1 MQQQQKH
8 RSHLFEKITV
18 APCMMIFRGKK
29 KRKRLIKNGVGGWGG
44 GLGVGSVAGAVVKYN
59 NMSGFLSPRRAG
71 AAGTSSVFGAGG
83 CVPTLINSGRAALSA
98 QLPPEPR
105 CTITQ
110 GGHLRS
116 VRV

>member
-18 APCMMIFRGKK
+18 APCMMIFRGGKK
-29 KRKRLIKNGVGGWGG
+29 EKRKRLIKNGVRVEVGG
-44 GLGVGSVAGAVVKYN
+44 VGAVVKYN
-59 NMSGFLSPRRAG
+59 NMSSFLSPRRAG
-71 AAGTSSVFGAGG
+71 DAGPCSVFGAGG
-83 CVPTLINSGRAALSA
+83 CVPTLINSGRAALSV
-98 QLPPEPR
+98 QLPPEPCR
-105 CTITQ
+105 TITQ